1 MMPRLAVSACLFDPQ
16 SRVLLVKRRNA
27 PYAGRWSLPGGRG
40 EPGESLA
47 EAVHR
52 EVLEETGIETGPL
65 GFLCRIEAGDGDR
78 SFEIAVFFGPVD
90 RPAQAGGD
98 AAATKFVD
106 RVALAR
112 LTESEDTTPGLIEIV
127 TMAQQRLAVSGGTL
141 ASGGL

>member
-1 MMPRLAVSACLFDPQ
+1 MTPRLAVSACLFDPQ
-16 SRVLLVKRRNA
+16 GRVLLVKRRNA
-27 PYAGRWSLPGGRG
+27 PYAGRWSLPGGRV

-52 EVLEETGIETGPL
+52 EVLEETGIEAGPL
-65 GFLCRIEAGDGDR
+65 GFLCRIEAGEGDR

-98 AAATKFVD
+98 AAATELVD